1 MFYAKSTGGFY
12 TPELHGD
19 QIPSDAVEITEAEH
33 AELMAGHSAGK
44 AITADADGKPVLTD
58 PPAPTREELLAQ
70 AQAARAAAYSAEADP
85 LFFKSQRG
93 EATVDDWKAKIAEI
107 KARIPDPA

>member
-12 TPELHGD
+12 TPEIHGD
-19 QIPSDAVEITEAEH
+19 KIPSDAVEITEAQH
-33 AELMAGHSAGK
+33 AELLAGQSAGK
-44 AITADADGKPVLTD
+44 AISTDADGKPVLTD
-58 PPAPTREELLAQ
+58 PPASTHEQLLAQ
-70 AQAARAAAYSAEADP
+70 AQAARAAAYKAEADP

-93 EATVDDWKAKIAEI
+93 EATADDWKAKVAEI

>member
-12 TPELHGD
+12 ASEIHGD
-19 QIPSDAVEITEAEH
+19 KIPADAVEITDAEH
-33 AELMAGHSAGK
+33 AALLEGQSAGK
-44 AITADADGKPVLTD
+44 RITADADGKPVLTD
-58 PPAPTREELLAQ
+58 PPAPTHEQLLAQ
-70 AQAARAAAYSAEADP
+70 AQAARAAAYQAEADP

-93 EATVDDWKAKIAEI
+93 EATADEWKAKVAEI